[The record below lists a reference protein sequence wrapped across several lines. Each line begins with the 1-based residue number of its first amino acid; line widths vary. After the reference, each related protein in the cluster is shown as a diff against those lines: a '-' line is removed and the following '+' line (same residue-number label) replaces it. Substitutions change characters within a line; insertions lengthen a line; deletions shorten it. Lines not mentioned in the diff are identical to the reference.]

1 MADRTRNRLF
11 SWKIPTLQ
19 QVRKKI
25 HVRPQSTVT
34 VIDVDT
40 HLLRVVQIAP
50 RGTRTAVTRIFAER
64 LELPVDADRA
74 DSSLVG
80 KEIARILG
88 RLRIKAGPVVM
99 GVPRALVVLRTL
111 SLPVIEDVKEL
122 ASMVHFQISKDLPF
136 RLEDAVIDFTV
147 RRQSNTPGR
156 TPTDAKTDEPAGK
169 AEPDA
174 TAPKLEVLVAA
185 VKASV
190 VDFYRETAA
199 AAGFKL
205 AALGWLSYANA
216 RAVEA
221 CRVAE
226 GNEGVALVSLRPD
239 EVGIDVIAQQ
249 SLLFSRGATLKLFPE
264 PAHGAVNPA
273 VPAPGATETAPA
285 TEPTAP
291 TGPETVSEAVTIEV
305 VRSLHSYGGMDPHIP
320 VAKLMVTG
328 ATGQEAAVVQA
339 LKERLNIPCSL
350 LDPVT
355 ALDLPRA
362 AREHAAGAIS
372 ALGLGFGFF
381 DPRGLAFDFLN
392 PKRPAVQRN
401 LRRIRIMAGAA
412 GAAAVLL
419 LLLSVRSHLTRQ
431 RTQQYERVKQELA
444 ESEKKRPIY
453 RQMRQQAATLRDWAK
468 EGRNWLEHYAYL
480 TAVLPASEEVYI
492 TSLSISG
499 QGSIRLG
506 VQARSGEILAKLDK
520 QLRAAGYDVKP
531 LAITPGSDRFGY
543 NFRSL
548 VELTAP
554 EEMKIDLA
562 KVHPPLRL
570 ADDASLEISAKLKGG
585 P

>member
-1 MADRTRNRLF
+1 MADRTRNRLL
-11 SWKIPTLQ
+11 SWKIPSLQ

-25 HVRPQSTVT
+25 RVRPQSVVT
-34 VIDVDT
+34 VLDVDSD
-40 HLLRVVQIAP
+40 LLRVVQVAP
-50 RGTRTAVTRIFAER
+50 RGTRTAVTRIFAEK
-64 LELPVDADRA
+64 LELPVEADRS
-74 DSSLVG
+74 DPLLLG

-88 RLRIKAGPVVM
+88 RLRIKPGAVIM

-111 SLPVIEDVKEL
+111 SLPVMEDLKEL
-122 ASMVHFQISKDLPF
+122 ASMVHFQIGKDLPF
-136 RLEDAVIDFTV
+136 RLEDAVIDFTI
-147 RRQSNTPGR
+147 RRQFSPPTPVGG
-156 TPTDAKTDEPAGK
+156 DDSVVKSEPA
-169 AEPDA
+169 EMS
-174 TAPKLEVLVAA
+174 PKLEVLVAA

-221 CRVAE
+221 CRAAQ

-264 PAHGAVNPA
+264 PTPGAVSPA
-273 VPAPGATETAPA
+273 AAGTGAAETPLSAV
-285 TEPTAP
+285 EPTAA
-291 TGPETVSEAVTIEV
+291 TGPETVAEAVTIEV

-328 ATGQEAAVVQA
+328 ATGQESAVVQA

-350 LDPVT
+350 LEPVT
-355 ALDLPRA
+355 ALDLPRS
-362 AREHAAGAIS
+362 AREHAAGSIS
-372 ALGLGFGFF
+372 ALGLGFGFV
-381 DPRGLAFDFLN
+381 DPRGLSFDFLN

-401 LRRIRIMAGAA
+401 LRRIRMMAGAA
-412 GAAAVLL
+412 AAAAVLL
-419 LLLSVRSHLTRQ
+419 LLLSVRSYLTRQ
-431 RTQQYERVKQELA
+431 RTLQYERVKQELA
-444 ESEKKRPIY
+444 EAEKKRPLY

-562 KVHPPLRL
+562 KVHAPLRL
-570 ADDASLEISAKLKGG
+570 ADDASLESLKLKGG
-585 P
+585 AP

>member
-1 MADRTRNRLF
+1 V
-11 SWKIPTLQ
+11 
-19 QVRKKI
+19 QV
-25 HVRPQSTVT
+25 
-34 VIDVDT
+34 
-40 HLLRVVQIAP
+40 AP

-147 RRQSNTPGR
+147 RRQSNIPGR

-273 VPAPGATETAPA
+273 VPAPGATETPFA

-320 VAKLMVTG
+320 VAKLVVTG
-328 ATGQEAAVVQA
+328 ATGQESAVVQA

-350 LDPVT
+350 LEPVT

-362 AREHAAGAIS
+362 AREHAGGAIS
-372 ALGLGFGFF
+372 ALGLGFGFV

-444 ESEKKRPIY
+444 EAEKKRPIY

-570 ADDASLEISAKLKGG
+570 ADDASLEISAKLRGG